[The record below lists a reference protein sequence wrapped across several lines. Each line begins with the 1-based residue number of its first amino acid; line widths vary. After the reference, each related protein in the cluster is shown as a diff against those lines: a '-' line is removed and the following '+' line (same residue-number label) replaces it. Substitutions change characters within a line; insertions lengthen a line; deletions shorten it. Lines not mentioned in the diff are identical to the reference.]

1 MVSRSSNRL
10 LNLPQVDK
18 TTLSEKDEVTAA
30 RHRVTIDLGLD
41 VDDRLRV
48 GLQPGDIDLDVE
60 VSNAKN

>member
-1 MVSRSSNRL
+1 MASRSSNRL